1 MAVVHAGYPPRATK
15 NEDAELAKAGSAFC
29 VGGRLSIGI
38 SGTDHAHLAQRCDH
52 RAALPGARVRVREP
66 GNEVIADSPLFGV
79 RQAHDQH
86 ACVLAGL
93 ELPGVPEIQ
102 VVGHE
107 EAVFGL
113 SRRPYVLVASTAEL
127 LIEHGIDV
135 VPQGR

>member
-1 MAVVHAGYPPRATK
+1 MPWRSETTWYQLAPRFARGALAFASHAAH
-15 NEDAELAKAGSAFC
+15 
-29 VGGRLSIGI
+29 
-38 SGTDHAHLAQRCDH
+38 HANLAQCCDDH
-52 RAALPGARVRVREP
+52 AALPDARVRVREP

-93 ELPGVPEIQ
+93 EFPRVREVQ
-102 VVGHE
+102 VVSHE
-107 EAVFGL
+107 EAVVGL